1 MNKNILE
8 FILWL
13 MWSTGF
19 VFIVFKLI
27 RLIEWDWLIVLSPLW
42 SSFVLIFLIY
52 IIGKVGLWIFLKL
65 ISKRKK

>member
-8 FILWL
+8 CILWL

-19 VFIVFKLI
+19 VFIVLKLI
-27 RLIEWDWLIVLSPLW
+27 RLIEWDWIIVLSPLW
-42 SSFVLIFLIY
+42 GSFALIFLIY
-52 IIGKVGLWIFLKL
+52 IIGKVGLWICLKL

>member
-19 VFIVFKLI
+19 VFIVLKLI
-27 RLIEWDWLIVLSPLW
+27 RLIEWDWIIVLSPLW
-42 SSFVLIFLIY
+42 GSFVLIFLIY
-52 IIGKVGLWIFLKL
+52 IIGKVGLWICLKL

>member
-1 MNKNILE
+1 MDKNILE

-19 VFIVFKLI
+19 VFIVLKLI
-27 RLIEWDWLIVLSPLW
+27 RLIEWDWIIVLSPLW
-42 SSFVLIFLIY
+42 GSFVLIFLIY
-52 IIGKVGLWIFLKL
+52 IIGKVGLWICLKL

>member
-27 RLIEWDWLIVLSPLW
+27 RLIEWDWIIVLSPLW
-42 SSFVLIFLIY
+42 GSFVLIFLMY
-52 IIGKVGLWIFLKL
+52 IIGKVGLWICLQL